1 MRRGFCEGR
10 QRLRDLGH
18 GRAAASTTSATP
30 SPSTASALKRFWRT
44 AWGRKAE
51 KRFLPMQPGDV
62 PASYADIDDLKRDFG
77 FDPITR
83 VEVGVE
89 RFVRWYRDFFSSRR
103 VPAAA

>member
-1 MRRGFCEGR
+1 MRRGFCEGK

-51 KRFLPMQPGDV
+51 KRFLPMQLGDV
-62 PASYADIDDLKRDFG
+62 PATYADIDDLKRDF
-77 FDPITR
+77 
-83 VEVGVE
+83 
-89 RFVRWYRDFFSSRR
+89 FSSLR